1 MKKLI
6 RERIEIAGR
15 MVTAAVAAR
24 TATDPTGG
32 QDTTELAA
40 NAWAA
45 ADLICSNAEKMQ
57 AEETERL
64 RAAEK
69 EARRKLEEEE
79 AKHCQRPVADG
90 FDGPCT
96 LGPHSDNVPCENKA
110 GDKWQRRRSGRAC

>member
-32 QDTTELAA
+32 QDTTALAA

-64 RAAEK
+64 RAAEE

-79 AKHCQRPVADG
+79 AKHCRRPVAEG
-90 FDGPCT
+90 FDGPCV
-96 LGPHSDNVPCENKA
+96 LEPHDAFTGCQNKD
-110 GDKWQRRRSGRAC
+110 GDKW